1 MFDDPRGKLYWMEE
15 ELLSEEEDGESEYDE
30 IFEDFGEEFAEA
42 DPDGQ
47 FLRELNDLLG
57 DEEEPLPRSRSRA
70 VEYPRTVFAD
80 ETFDESTAV
89 LVEKRHSKQRLP
101 KNKRIRGL
109 VILACLE
116 ILGIFAVIGWW
127 LRWLI

>member
-30 IFEDFGEEFAEA
+30 IFEDFGEEFSDA

-57 DEEEPLPRSRSRA
+57 EEDEEILRPRGRA
-70 VEYPRTVFAD
+70 MEYQRTVFAD

-89 LVEKRHSKQRLP
+89 LVEKRRTKQRIP

-116 ILGIFAVIGWW
+116 IFGILAVIGWW